1 MIRPYLSDMINNH
14 KAPLNLKV
22 HSSDTVINYEAQF
35 GEWKIQLT
43 MRINFISSKDSEET
57 RIMHANSDNVEIM
70 IGSEADDII
79 DKLFEFILQRY
90 QECLEESMR
99 GSQFVLNNIDL
110 LYYHIKKISLNR
122 GGSYA
127 DSPKWLKNEK
137 ATINPNNNDNNC
149 FQYALTV
156 ALNYQNIENHPKNVE
171 N

>member
-1 MIRPYLSDMINNH
+1 
-14 KAPLNLKV
+14 
-22 HSSDTVINYEAQF
+22 
-35 GEWKIQLT
+35 

-70 IGSEADDII
+70 IGSETDDII

-90 QECLEESMR
+90 QECLEELMR

-127 DSPKWLKNEK
+127 DSPKWLKNKK

-149 FQYALTV
+149 F
-156 ALNYQNIENHPKNVE
+156 
-171 N
+171 

>member
-1 MIRPYLSDMINNH
+1 
-14 KAPLNLKV
+14 
-22 HSSDTVINYEAQF
+22 
-35 GEWKIQLT
+35 

-90 QECLEESMR
+90 QECLEESRR

-127 DSPKWLKNEK
+127 DSPKWLKNKK

-149 FQYALTV
+149 F
-156 ALNYQNIENHPKNVE
+156 
-171 N
+171 

>member
-1 MIRPYLSDMINNH
+1 
-14 KAPLNLKV
+14 
-22 HSSDTVINYEAQF
+22 
-35 GEWKIQLT
+35 

-127 DSPKWLKNEK
+127 DSPKWLKNKK

-149 FQYALTV
+149 FSML
-156 ALNYQNIENHPKNVE
+156 
-171 N
+171 